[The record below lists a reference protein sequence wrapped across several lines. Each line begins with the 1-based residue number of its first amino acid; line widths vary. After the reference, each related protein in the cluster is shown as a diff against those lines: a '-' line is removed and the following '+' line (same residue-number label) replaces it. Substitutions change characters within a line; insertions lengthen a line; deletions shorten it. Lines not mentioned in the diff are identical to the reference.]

1 FGVIAERLKR
11 SVAPAAIQTDEELPE
26 HPYDFSGAAYANFTD
41 FVNEQP
47 CRFVKSAPDMVH
59 NARAFFIAVLSFGSV
74 WRWRDIRYVATL
86 FSLNIQ

>member
-1 FGVIAERLKR
+1 
-11 SVAPAAIQTDEELPE
+11 

-74 WRWRDIRYVATL
+74 WRWRGIRYVATL